1 MDKYSYKC
9 YYKQLVLVRWKKKLL
24 TWWYQELPF
33 DLNEKSPL
41 AAFCLRALVSLKL
54 QWGYSLGEFEL
65 INSLFQVAARRSL
78 PALQV
83 ATRKLHVTP
92 TTKAAEISSILEER
106 ILGAAPKVTSPG

>member
-1 MDKYSYKC
+1 M
-9 YYKQLVLVRWKKKLL
+9 
-24 TWWYQELPF
+24 
-33 DLNEKSPL
+33 
-41 AAFCLRALVSLKL
+41 
-54 QWGYSLGEFEL
+54 
-65 INSLFQVAARRSL
+65 NSLFQVAARRSL